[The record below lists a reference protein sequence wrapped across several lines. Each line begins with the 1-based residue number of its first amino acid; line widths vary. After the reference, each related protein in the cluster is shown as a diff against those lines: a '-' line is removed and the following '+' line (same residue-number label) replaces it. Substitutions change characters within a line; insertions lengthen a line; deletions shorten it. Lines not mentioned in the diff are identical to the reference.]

1 MESAKEAYVA
11 CSGGAMSIPG
21 EFSLPQVIS
30 QREVIKMKNLAK
42 AILLTALLVI
52 LIPAAGFAQ
61 STYIQDFEGLAQ
73 VDGALAGDGWFVW
86 TNVFDAGGGYV
97 GGGGG
102 PAPNNVANYC
112 DITDGQGGPDQEV
125 QQLVMYSNY
134 WDGNHGNLD
143 FVIESNLYQE
153 WTVTPGAGTWY
164 FTFDAKMGDLAGS
177 SEAYAFIKV
186 LDPAAGWITTHF
198 ITADMTNTPTTW
210 TDGVLSIDLNGLE
223 GRIVQIGFM
232 TNASNYEPCGVL
244 YDNIA
249 FSDSGVV
256 ATESE
261 SWGNVKSM
269 YR

>member
-1 MESAKEAYVA
+1 
-11 CSGGAMSIPG
+11 MSIPG

-30 QREVIKMKNLAK
+30 QREVIKMKNLAN

-52 LIPAAGFAQ
+52 LIPVAGFAQ
-61 STYIQDFEGLAQ
+61 TTYIQDFEGLAQ
-73 VDGALAGDGWFVW
+73 VDGALAGDGWFVY
-86 TNVFDAGGGYV
+86 TNVFDAGGNFV
-97 GGGGG
+97 GGGGS
-102 PAPNNVANYC
+102 PAPNNVGNYC
-112 DITDGQGGPDQEV
+112 DITDGQGGFDQEV

-153 WTVTPGAGTWY
+153 WPVTAGAGMWY
-164 FTFDAKMGDLAGS
+164 FTFDAKMGDLGGS
-177 SEAYAFIKV
+177 SEAFAFIKV
-186 LDPAAGWITTHF
+186 LDPGAGWATTHF
-198 ITADMTNTPTTW
+198 ITADMTNISDTW
-210 TDGVLSIDLNGLE
+210 IDGMLSIDLTGLE

-232 TNASNYEPCGVL
+232 TNASNYEPCGVF
-244 YDNIA
+244 YDNVA
-249 FSDSGVV
+249 FTADGAV